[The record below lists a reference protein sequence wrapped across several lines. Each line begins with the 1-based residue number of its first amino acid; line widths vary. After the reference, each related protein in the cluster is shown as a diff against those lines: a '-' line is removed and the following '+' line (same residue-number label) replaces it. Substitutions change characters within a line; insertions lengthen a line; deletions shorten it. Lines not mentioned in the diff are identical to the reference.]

1 MNIMC
6 KGSMMMNTKDKKKVH
21 AAPAKSNEKHG
32 HMSLEWKEGKESCNL
47 ESHVKEV
54 SLSKKH

>member
-1 MNIMC
+1 
-6 KGSMMMNTKDKKKVH
+6 MNTKDKKKVH

-32 HMSLEWKEGKESCNL
+32 HMNLEWKEGKESCNL